1 MSEIAFKVEPSARRL
16 IQVLLHH
23 QITTVFDVGAN
34 VGQYAVRLRH
44 AGYRGRIVSFEGL
57 SEAYYAVQAAS
68 QSDQDWEVALRCV
81 LGERDGQAN
90 LIRSSEPDMSSL
102 LPMHQH
108 MAQVL
113 DSAAPCGSESVT
125 MYRLDSIFDQHAF
138 PSDRVLLKID
148 TQGYDLKVLEG
159 AQGILERLLLIQV
172 EMAIVPVY
180 ENEPDWLEAARYLLE
195 LGFSPVL
202 FTPGYFN
209 RKSARLFSMDGVFAR
224 L

>member
-1 MSEIAFKVEPSARRL
+1 MSEIAFKVELNARRL

-44 AGYRGRIVSFEGL
+44 AGYRGRIISFEAL

-68 QSDQDWEVALRCV
+68 QSDPDWEVALRCA
-81 LGERDGQAN
+81 LGERNGQAS

-102 LPMHQH
+102 LPMRQD

-113 DSAAPCGSESVT
+113 DRAAPCGSESVP
-125 MYRLDSIFDQHAF
+125 MYRLDSIFDQHAS
-138 PSDRVLLKID
+138 PSDRMLLKID

-159 AQGILERLLLIQV
+159 AKGILQHLSLIQI
-172 EMAIVPVY
+172 EMAIIPVY
-180 ENEPDWLEAARYLLE
+180 EDEPDWLESARYLLD

-209 RKSARLFSMDGVFAR
+209 RRSARLFSMDGMFAR